1 VVADN
6 NAADI
11 RQTAAGR
18 VHIIDI
24 DINIILLM

>member
-1 VVADN
+1 MPPIFGKQRRV
-6 NAADI
+6 
-11 RQTAAGR
+11 AAGR